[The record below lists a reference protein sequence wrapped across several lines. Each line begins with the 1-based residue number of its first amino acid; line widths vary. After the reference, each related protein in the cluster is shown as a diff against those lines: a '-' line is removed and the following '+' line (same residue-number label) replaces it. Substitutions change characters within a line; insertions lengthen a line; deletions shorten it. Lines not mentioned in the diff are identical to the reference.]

1 MDKTIVIVKKGNPFI
16 LDESPFS
23 LNLYNSLRTLAQ
35 SQNFDRVIVGVKS
48 VEITMGVKAFKKAYP
63 KDANIKWLFEY
74 LDTFWIEWERKNQYN
89 RVMQPV
95 ADFLKLARQQMKRGG
110 TFDFTDD
117 TETCVEIK
125 CGTFVARMWDL
136 KYIRDCERLVWRDI
150 VELIKESRET
160 QRLKKLCEANN
171 IKV

>member
-1 MDKTIVIVKKGNPFI
+1 MNKTIVIVKKGNPFI

-23 LNLYNSLRTLAQ
+23 LNLYNSLRTFAQ
-35 SQNFDRVIVGVKS
+35 SQKFDHVVVGVKS
-48 VEITMGVKAFKKAYP
+48 VEITMGIKAVKKVYP
-63 KDANIKWLFEY
+63 KNATIKWLFEY
-74 LDTFWIEWERKNQYN
+74 LGNFWAKQERKRDYKYTK
-89 RVMQPV
+89 QPV
-95 ADFLKLARQQMKRGG
+95 ANFLTLARQQMKRGG

-125 CGTFVARMWDL
+125 CGTFVARMWNLQDVAPIPL
-136 KYIRDCERLVWRDI
+136 HEIHELV
-150 VELIKESRET
+150 KESRET

>member
-23 LNLYNSLRTLAQ
+23 LNLYNSLRALAQ
-35 SQNFDRVIVGVKS
+35 SQNFDRVVVGVTS

-63 KDANIKWLFEY
+63 KNANIKWLFEH
-74 LDTFWIEWERKNQYN
+74 LDKFWLEWERKRDYN
-89 RVMQPV
+89 RTMQPV
-95 ADFLKLARQQMKRGG
+95 ANFLKLARQQMKRGG
-110 TFDFTDD
+110 TFNFTDD

-125 CGTFVARMWDL
+125 CGTFVARMWNLQDVAPIPL
-136 KYIRDCERLVWRDI
+136 HEIHELV
-150 VELIKESRET
+150 KESRET
-160 QRLKKLCEANN
+160 QRLKKLCENNN